1 MKPRRLARVAALQTL
16 YEVDS
21 SHHDWQSAF
30 ASRMAEEPLPKEA
43 EAFARELVESVVV
56 FKAPLDALIARIAPE
71 WPPEQIAVIDRN
83 ILRMGVYE
91 VLYSTSTPLKVA
103 INESV
108 ELAKL
113 FGSDNQHS
121 SDKARVELGYRPRVA
136 LREGVRLAARWYLQR
151 HTSGAM
157 QAPKEPNRQAR

>member
-1 MKPRRLARVAALQTL
+1 MKPRRQARVAALQTL

-30 ASRMAEEPLPKEA
+30 ASRMSEEPLAKDA
-43 EAFARELVESVVV
+43 ESFARELVESVVV
-56 FKAPLDALIARIAPE
+56 FRAPLDELISRIAPE
-71 WPPEQIAVIDRN
+71 WPPDQIAVIDRN
-83 ILRMGVYE
+83 ILRMGIYE

-113 FGSDNQHS
+113 FGSDNS
-121 SDKARVELGYRPRVA
+121 TRFINGALGA
-136 LREGVRLAARWYLQR
+136 LAADRN
-151 HTSGAM
+151 SFM
-157 QAPKEPNRQAR
+157 QSMNKHK